1 MKKVNSLTLSSGRT
15 GLLLLHHVT
24 ALFSHSASTNADIL
38 GAGCSIEV
46 DHGTENKQFNF
57 IKHQDCYS
65 YSTYILTPS
74 VMILVIIIHNS
85 HHNHS
90 FNHDSSVIITL
101 FQGSIAEVLV

>member
-24 ALFSHSASTNADIL
+24 ALFSRSASTNADIL

-74 VMILVIIIHNS
+74 VMILVIIV
-85 HHNHS
+85 HS